1 MDFQQIEDAIYLLH
15 GPADAAHAADVVL
28 MRLYV
33 HIEKGLSEISNEIF
47 KSFGLNPVSFTALMM
62 LYGTRPEPLNPS
74 LVCEITGESR
84 ANMTRISDDLV
95 ALGLIQRETSEQDR
109 RRFALTIT
117 PAGTRLVRK
126 VLPLLKKRV
135 TPAFAG
141 FDQKEKT
148 RLHALLRKQLLAV
161 EQARSGARA

>member
-28 MRLYV
+28 LRLYV
-33 HIEKGLSEISNEIF
+33 HIEKGLSEIGNELF
-47 KSFGLNPVSFTALMM
+47 KSFGLNPVSFAALMM
-62 LYGTRPEPLNPS
+62 LYGTRPKALNPS

-84 ANMTRISDDLV
+84 ANMTRISDELV
-95 ALGLIQRETSEQDR
+95 AQGLIQRQTSEQDR

-117 PAGTRLVRK
+117 PAGARLVRK
-126 VLPLLKKRV
+126 LLPLLKQRMA
-135 TPAFAG
+135 PAFAC
-141 FDQKEKT
+141 FDREEKT

-161 EQARSGARA
+161 EQARAGA